1 MDTSKRKHGVAVPC
15 RYRSAISSVSETLKR
30 EESVY
35 HKPQDPFRIVTGP
48 VSISFI
54 GRAVKLWAY
63 FDQNTVI
70 GLGG

>member
-1 MDTSKRKHGVAVPC
+1 MVWQYLADTGLQYLLC
-15 RYRSAISSVSETLKR
+15 LKR

-35 HKPQDPFRIVTGP
+35 HKPQDPFRIVIGP